1 MELFKLFGTLG
12 LNGVSETNRDIDDTV
27 DNAEGGSN
35 KMVSAFKKIGTA
47 VATYFAADK
56 IIAFGKEIVN
66 ASAEVDAET
75 SAFEQIMGN
84 YTEQA
89 AAKMNKIA
97 DATGM
102 VNTRLTPYMTSMT
115 AKFKG
120 LGYDITDATDYASRG
135 LNLAADAAAFWDKSL
150 DDSMSHLNSFIN
162 GSYEGG
168 EAIGLFANDTQ
179 MAAYAVKTSLI
190 SETKE
195 WANLDEA
202 TKQATRLEYAENM
215 FKASGAVGQAAKE
228 AGQYANV
235 QANLTEKWRQFKA
248 QIGQPLLQNVVIPAM
263 DKLSGIVDKLSPA
276 FEALVKWVKE
286 NKTLLAGL
294 AIVVG
299 VVTTAIALQN
309 TVQAIKAA
317 MNATE
322 AASLGALIAMKIADA
337 AATMAALAP
346 YLLITAAVAAL
357 IAIIVLCVKHWDEI
371 KEAAKK
377 AWEKIKETWESVS
390 EWFKTTVVEPI
401 ANFFT
406 NLWNSIKEAFNTA
419 VTWIKEAFNT
429 AKQWFIDTIVT
440 PIAEFYEKWIAPVVN
455 KIVEIITKLVEIVVA
470 LFTGLFNL
478 VKEKLLKVYDWLKT
492 NVIDPVV
499 NFISQAVEKIK
510 NFFVAIWN
518 KLVEV
523 FTVVSTWVYNTVIA
537 PVIQKVTAFKD
548 RIVNG
553 AKTLWQ
559 KIKDVFAPVG
569 TFFSSV
575 FSKAYGAVT
584 GAFAKIS
591 SFFTTLWSKIKN
603 TFSNLGSSI
612 ANAISGAVKN
622 GINGVISMIQN
633 TINRAIGLINGAI
646 GLINKLPGVSV
657 STISTLKLPRLAKGN
672 VAYEETPAVFGEYVG
687 ARHNP
692 EITAPQS
699 IMAETF
705 RGVLDE
711 RKGKTG
717 ADDAVT
723 KKLDELIAAIKNLK
737 LYLDSDKV
745 VGGIAPKM
753 DNALG
758 DIGRMKVRGT

>member
-179 MAAYAVKTSLI
+179 MAAYAVKTGLI

-322 AASLGALIAMKIADA
+322 AVSLGALIAMKIADA

-346 YLLITAAVAAL
+346 YLLITAAIAAL

-377 AWEKIKETWESVS
+377 AWEKIKETWETVS

-406 NLWNSIKEAFNTA
+406 DLWNSIKEAFSTA
-419 VTWIKEAFNT
+419 ITWIKDAFNT
-429 AKQWFIDTIVT
+429 IKQWFIDTIVT
-440 PIAEFYEKWIAPVVN
+440 PIAEFYEKWIAPVIN

-470 LFTGLFNL
+470 LFVGLFNL
-478 VKEKLLKVYDWLKT
+478 AKEKLLKVYGWLKA

-523 FTVVSTWVYNTVIA
+523 FAVVSTWVYNTVIT
-537 PVIQKVTAFKD
+537 PVIQKITAFKD
-548 RIVNG
+548 RLVNG

-575 FSKAYGAVT
+575 FSKAYSAVT
-584 GAFAKIS
+584 GAFSKIS

-612 ANAISGAVKN
+612 ANAISGAVKS

-646 GLINKLPGVSV
+646 GLINKLPGVNV